1 MSNTTSNI
9 PQKKNLDEVSFIRP
23 ILIVLLVMV
32 HSFTVF
38 NDGWPPFE
46 GFVPCE
52 TYKWTSRL
60 SYSFMLETFIFVSG
74 YVYAFQKYELGK
86 EDNLGKLLSK
96 KAQRLLF
103 PSVVF
108 SILYAQLINGKNLLD
123 STNIGSSLLSVLSGV
138 GHMWYLPVLF
148 WCFVAIYLVN
158 KVRLNK
164 ISMLVV
170 FGVMAILP
178 LPSLPFQLYRLPYY
192 FFFFY
197 LGQIFWQNK
206 EKYFSNLSNLS
217 IQKIFSIWLVFMLV
231 FVALRIIKAD
241 VMELADG
248 NITLLQKISY
258 NIISKTCQLVYA
270 TIGVTAIYTTGI
282 FVTSKHKLSDW
293 YIRLG
298 NLCFGVYIFQEFIL
312 KYLYYFSNLPKICP
326 PHVIPWVCFIITIIL
341 SLCLSKATKDL

>member
-52 TYKWTSRL
+52 TYKWISRL

-74 YVYAFQKYELGK
+74 YVYAFQKFELGK
-86 EDNLGKLLSK
+86 EDNLKKLLSK

-103 PSVVF
+103 PSILF
-108 SILYAQLINGKNLLD
+108 SILYAQLINGNNLFD
-123 STNIGSSLLSVLSGV
+123 SSHVGASFLSVLSGV

-148 WCFVAIYLVN
+148 WCFVAIYFVN
-158 KVRLNK
+158 RVR
-164 ISMLVV
+164 ISKGAVLLAL
-170 FGVMAILP
+170 GILAILP

-192 FFFFY
+192 LFFFY
-197 LGQIFWQNK
+197 LGQVFWQNK
-206 EKYFSNLSNLS
+206 EKYFSSLTLK
-217 IQKIFSIWLVFMLV
+217 KIFSIWFLFVIVFLG
-231 FVALRIIKAD
+231 LRILKAN

-326 PHVIPWVCFIITIIL
+326 PPFYTLGVFRNNNNFVTLPIQGN
-341 SLCLSKATKDL
+341 